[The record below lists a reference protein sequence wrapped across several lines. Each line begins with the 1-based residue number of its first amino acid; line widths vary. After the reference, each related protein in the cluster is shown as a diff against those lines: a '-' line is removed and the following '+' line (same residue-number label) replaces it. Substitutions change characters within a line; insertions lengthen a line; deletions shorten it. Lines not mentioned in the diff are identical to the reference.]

1 LQRQAEISVS
11 QQRNHFTRLTTELS
25 IQDIQLAEYSS
36 IKAMTI
42 NGFVRARL
50 EKKRCLIKPVRMVVM
65 GGLEPPTPAL

>member
-42 NGFVRARL
+42 NGFSLARL
-50 EKKRCLIKPVRMVVM
+50 EKKRRLIKPGRMVVM
-65 GGLEPPTPAL
+65 GGIYAG